1 MGTIEKQ
8 ALEREEIIY
17 REGKRV
23 SELTAEKE
31 RLQDEVRELSERV
44 KASETKV
51 LEQDEEIRK
60 KEGEHSSDQLSNST
74 FEIKNLQ
81 QQVKE
86 LSEELQAS
94 QVKVKRREDEVT
106 QNASLEKERLQHQL
120 NELTDR
126 IRSDEI
132 KALEREKEVRKRET
146 EQLSKST
153 AETERLKEHLLTT
166 NKKVKDLVK
175 EFEEKLEAAEKSRVE
190 QLSNA
195 EADKER
201 LQHQLSELRDIK
213 ELEQEEFIKRE
224 AEHFSQTTLERERL
238 EHQVKELIEKLRASE
253 IQENEVN
260 KLKAQLSA
268 SLQYESEA
276 KDLKSQLKHCEDK
289 ISKLA
294 ENLTNMAML
303 ELDNQDLKQRLL
315 ECETNLKEK
324 NAALEAHA
332 AEEKLRDAQISHLQE
347 KNKKLEVEK
356 ESLTSDLAAAK
367 ERHKT
372 LGQARI
378 TIGKKL
384 ADSLKESE
392 ALKKEVGNLKEGNTD
407 LLQERIK
414 NQEEWDAVLGQQKAQ
429 NEKLKTKIAA
439 LEAVL
444 KEKEEHAK
452 SDNFIKRCKVNLKQ
466 IDENILNKADID
478 LLKAPKPAEVTEER
492 ISALEAELNSEREQ
506 KQIFEKETYENIS
519 KVATLERKL
528 SQEIQLR
535 KDVAAELSKSKDP
548 NKGPGYKQFVE
559 LKAEL
564 SESKKKI
571 QDLTNLNN
579 DQKQIIEAQ
588 EKNSTESLKKVKEEL
603 EMASKGA
610 NMLKEEKEVL
620 KSALSK
626 AKEEMEKA
634 RKSLEHLKEIEKQKT
649 SLTAEATE
657 LKRRCKSLEDDK
669 ESLSK
674 LNAKV
679 EQEKE
684 QLKQDI
690 ETARKSSDNC
700 SEDRF
705 TNLEKMYK
713 EEMRSKKR
721 LETELMEYKI
731 AKLEEEKNDLDAK
744 IAIADSSTTLAE
756 IRSLEKKVDSLTKSL
771 NIEKDTVRTVTSER
785 DKFKS
790 RLDDLRAYR
799 DKYDTEKKKRIE
811 LEKAVESEKS

>member
-1 MGTIEKQ
+1 MGEN
-8 ALEREEIIY
+8 
-17 REGKRV
+17 
-23 SELTAEKE
+23 
-31 RLQDEVRELSERV
+31 
-44 KASETKV
+44 
-51 LEQDEEIRK
+51 EQ
-60 KEGEHSSDQLSNST
+60 
-74 FEIKNLQ
+74 
-81 QQVKE
+81 
-86 LSEELQAS
+86 
-94 QVKVKRREDEVT
+94 
-106 QNASLEKERLQHQL
+106 LQHQL
-120 NELTDR
+120 KELTDL
-126 IRSDEI
+126 IRLDEI
-132 KALEREKEVRKRET
+132 KALEREKEARKRET

-175 EFEEKLEAAEKSRVE
+175 EFEEKLEAAEKKAGEQERIRARQVE

-384 ADSLKESE
+384 ADSLKETE
-392 ALKKEVGNLKEGNTD
+392 ALKKEVENLKEVNTD
-407 LLQERIK
+407 LLQEKIK
-414 NQEEWDAVLGQQKAQ
+414 NQGEGEALLNEQKAQ
-429 NEKLKTKIAA
+429 NEELKTKIDN
-439 LEAVL
+439 LEAAL
-444 KEKEEHAK
+444 KEKEHAK

-535 KDVAAELSKSKDP
+535 KDVAAELSKSKDS

-571 QDLTNLNN
+571 QDLTNFNN
-579 DQKQIIEAQ
+579 DQKQIIEAL
-588 EKNSTESLKKVKEEL
+588 EKNSTEALKKVKEEL
-603 EMASKGA
+603 ETASKGA

-620 KSALSK
+620 NSALSK
-626 AKEEMEKA
+626 VKEEMEKA
-634 RKSLEHLKEIEKQKT
+634 RKSLEHLKEMEKQKT
-649 SLTAEATE
+649 SLTDEATE
-657 LKRRCKSLEDDK
+657 LKKRCKSLEDDK

-690 ETARKSSDNC
+690 VEARKGSDNC

-771 NIEKDTVRTVTSER
+771 NTEKENLRTVTNER

-799 DKYDTEKKKRIE
+799 DKYDTEKKKRI
-811 LEKAVESEKS
+811 